1 VISAT
6 TRVAAVI
13 GDPVRHSLSP
23 ALHNAAYRA
32 LGLDWVLVA
41 FEVPDGGAAA
51 AIDAARTLDLAGYA
65 VTMPHKTAI
74 ASFCDELSPDAAAL
88 RSVNTVTVL
97 ADGRVAGDSTDGAGF
112 LRSLAEA
119 EVDPADRSVLLLG
132 AGGAARA
139 VARSLGVAGARV
151 VVAARNPAAA
161 SEAAALAGGTA
172 VEWGDRAAI
181 AASADIVVN
190 ATPLGMAGRASDPE
204 YGDAAAGEPLGVE
217 VLGPEHVVVD
227 LVYHPLKTP
236 LLLTARERGATAISG
251 LGMLVHQAAL
261 QVERWTGRPAPL
273 AAMRAAVAA
282 EIVEG

>member
-23 ALHNAAYRA
+23 RLHNAAYRA

-41 FEVPDGGAAA
+41 FEVADGSAAGA
-51 AIDAARTLDLAGYA
+51 IEAARTLDLVGYA

-74 ASFCDELSPDAAAL
+74 ASLCDELSPDAAAL

-112 LRSLAEA
+112 LGSLAEA
-119 EVDPADRSVLLLG
+119 EIDPAGRTVLLLG

-139 VARSLGVAGARV
+139 VARSLGGTGARV
-151 VVAARNPAAA
+151 VVAARNPSVGA
-161 SEAAALAGGTA
+161 EAAALAGGTA
-172 VEWGDRAAI
+172 VGWDDRDAS

-190 ATPLGMAGRASDPE
+190 ATPLGMAGRGATGAMDRE
-204 YGDAAAGEPLGVE
+204 LFRAD
-217 VLGPEHVVVD
+217 VLGPRHVVVD
-227 LVYHPLKTP
+227 LVYHPLETP
-236 LLLTARERGATAISG
+236 LLRTARERGAVAVSG

-261 QVERWTGRPAPL
+261 QVERWTGQPAPL
-273 AAMRAAVAA
+273 AAMRAAATEA
-282 EIVEG
+282 IGEP

>member
-1 VISAT
+1 MISAT

-23 ALHNAAYRA
+23 RLHNAAYRA

-41 FEVPDGGAAA
+41 FEVAEGGAAA
-51 AIDAARTLDLAGYA
+51 AIDAARTLDLVGYA

-112 LRSLAEA
+112 LGSLAEA
-119 EVDPADRSVLLLG
+119 EIDPAGRTVLLLG

-151 VVAARNPAAA
+151 VVAARNPSAAA
-161 SEAAALAGGTA
+161 EAAGLAGGTA
-172 VEWGDRAAI
+172 VGWDDRAAS

-190 ATPLGMAGRASDPE
+190 ATPLGMARPGAV
-204 YGDAAAGEPLGVE
+204 DAIDRELLGED
-217 VLGPEHVVVD
+217 VLGPQHAVVD
-227 LVYHPLKTP
+227 LVYYPLETP
-236 LLLTARERGATAISG
+236 LLRTARERGAAAVSG

-261 QVERWTGRPAPL
+261 QVERWTGQPAPL
-273 AAMRAAVAA
+273 EAMRAAATEA
-282 EIVEG
+282 IGEP